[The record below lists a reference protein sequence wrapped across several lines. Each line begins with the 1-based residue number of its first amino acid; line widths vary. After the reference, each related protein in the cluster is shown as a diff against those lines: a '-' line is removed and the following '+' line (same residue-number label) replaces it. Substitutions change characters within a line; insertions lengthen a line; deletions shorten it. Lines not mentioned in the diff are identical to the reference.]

1 MKVIESAMT
10 KTIALFG
17 GGGHASVIADMLLKL
32 GYKIEVLV
40 DKQLSLNR
48 EVFNDI
54 PVISDD
60 VFISRYSPEAIK
72 VANGLGFVPGSHIRK
87 AIFEKLK
94 TIGFVFETVV
104 SKDAIVSSYSVLG
117 EGVQVL
123 PGAIIQP
130 GVRLGENTIIN
141 TGVIIEH
148 DSIVG
153 NNCHISPGGVLCG
166 GVTCGDNVFV
176 GANATVIQ
184 NITIGDESIIGSA
197 ALVRKNILPNST
209 FY

>member
-32 GYKIEVLV
+32 EYKIEVIV

-48 EVFNDI
+48 GVFNGI

-60 VFISRYSPEAIK
+60 VFISKYSPEAIK
-72 VANGLGFVPGSHIRK
+72 LVNGLGFVPGSHIRK

-94 TIGFVFETVV
+94 AIGFVFETVV

-166 GVTCGDNVFV
+166 G
-176 GANATVIQ
+176 
-184 NITIGDESIIGSA
+184 A
-197 ALVRKNILPNST
+197 ALVRKNILPKST